1 MRFLQS
7 KIQAILLVS
16 IVLVIPFFQVFSNDL
31 ILPDYSIN
39 QCNPVT
45 IHSRAP
51 LNYVK
56 VKGYSRRNKS
66 PNPLL
71 DDIVHLSQANI
82 KPNQKASGMSIVL
95 QIPFP

>member
-1 MRFLQS
+1 MGFLQS
-7 KIQAILLVS
+7 KNQAIILVS
-16 IVLVIPFFQVFSNDL
+16 IVLVIPFSQAFSNGP

-39 QCNPVT
+39 QYNPVT

-71 DDIVHLSQANI
+71 DDIVHSSQANI
-82 KPNQKASGMSIVL
+82 KPNHKASGMSVVL